1 MQLAKYCQRSM
12 HPWLIRICDAGYN
25 YENIYKVTLM
35 SHTSTT
41 LTLVAMFSLLCAQA
55 VAAQTQQNDTLSINL
70 DGGIAFQ
77 SSADLK
83 DSEGSFSV
91 NRWFASMGLNYAWNR
106 RNSIGISFGG
116 GGSTYDF
123 DDLTEI
129 GGGTPWKEIEET
141 RISITGRFGFG
152 DTGSIILIPTA
163 RYNGGKDSNTSDG
176 RTYGLYAA
184 AAWRI
189 SKDLTIGPG
198 IGVFSRLEDGTRIF
212 PILVIDWDISERWNL
227 STGRGLAASQGP
239 GLTLSYALSQSWSL
253 GIAGRYENVEF
264 RLDENGPTPGGVGR
278 DQSMPLVAMATWD
291 PNPIVELSV
300 LAGIELNGKLKLKNA
315 LGESVAESSYD
326 PAPIFGATFKLR
338 F

>member
-1 MQLAKYCQRSM
+1 
-12 HPWLIRICDAGYN
+12 
-25 YENIYKVTLM
+25 
-35 SHTSTT
+35 
-41 LTLVAMFSLLCAQA
+41 
-55 VAAQTQQNDTLSINL
+55 
-70 DGGIAFQ
+70 
-77 SSADLK
+77 
-83 DSEGSFSV
+83 
-91 NRWFASMGLNYAWNR
+91 MGLNYAWDAR
-106 RNSIGISFGG
+106 KSIGITFGG
-116 GGSTYDF
+116 GGSKYDF

-129 GGGTPWKEIEET
+129 GGGTPWKEVEDS

-189 SKDLTIGPG
+189 SEDLTIGPG

-212 PILVIDWDISERWNL
+212 PFLVIEWDISERWNL

-253 GIAGRYENVEF
+253 GIAGRYENTEF

-278 DQSMPLVAMATWD
+278 DQSIPVVAMASWD
-291 PNPIVELSV
+291 PNRTVDLSV
-300 LAGIELNGKLKLKNA
+300 FAGIELNGKLKLKNA

>member
-1 MQLAKYCQRSM
+1 
-12 HPWLIRICDAGYN
+12 
-25 YENIYKVTLM
+25 
-35 SHTSTT
+35 
-41 LTLVAMFSLLCAQA
+41 MFSLLCTQT
-55 VAAQTQQNDTLSINL
+55 VAAQTPQNNSISVNA

-91 NRWFASMGLNYAWNR
+91 NRWFASIGLNYVWNT

-116 GGSTYDF
+116 GGSKYDF
-123 DDLTEI
+123 DDLTGI
-129 GGGTPWKEIEET
+129 GGGSPWEEIEDS
-141 RISITGRFGFG
+141 RLSITGRFGFG

-163 RYNGGKDSNTSDG
+163 RYNGEKDSNTSDG

-189 SKDLTIGPG
+189 SEDLTIGPG
-198 IGVFSRLEDGTRIF
+198 IGIFSRLESGTRIF
-212 PILVIDWDISERWNL
+212 PVLVIDWDISERWNL

-239 GLTLSYALSQSWSL
+239 GLTLSYSLSQSWSL
-253 GIAGRYENVEF
+253 GIAARYENIEF

-278 DQSMPLVAMATWD
+278 DQSIPMVATVNWG
-291 PNPIVELSV
+291 PNEIVNLSV
-300 LAGIELNGKLKLKNA
+300 FAGLEFNGKLKLKNA
-315 LGESVAESSYD
+315 LDELVGESSYD

>member
-1 MQLAKYCQRSM
+1 
-12 HPWLIRICDAGYN
+12 
-25 YENIYKVTLM
+25 M
-35 SHTSTT
+35 SHKSTS
-41 LTLVAMFSLLCAQA
+41 LTFAALFSLLCAQA
-55 VAAQTQQNDTLSINL
+55 VAAQTPRTDTLIVNL
-70 DGGIAFQ
+70 DGGLAFQ

-91 NRWFASMGLNYAWNR
+91 NRWFASIGLNYAWDAR
-106 RNSIGISFGG
+106 KSIGISFGG
-116 GGSTYDF
+116 GGSKYDF

-129 GGGTPWKEIEET
+129 GGGIPWKEVEDS

-198 IGVFSRLEDGTRIF
+198 IGVFSRLEDSARIF

-253 GIAGRYENVEF
+253 GIAGRYENTEF

-278 DQSMPLVAMATWD
+278 DQSIPVVAMATWD
-291 PNPIVELSV
+291 PNRIVDLSV
-300 LAGIELNGKLKLKNA
+300 FAGIELNGKLKLKNA

>member
-1 MQLAKYCQRSM
+1 
-12 HPWLIRICDAGYN
+12 
-25 YENIYKVTLM
+25 M
-35 SHTSTT
+35 SHTSTS
-41 LTLVAMFSLLCAQA
+41 LAFVAMFSLLCTQT
-55 VAAQTQQNDTLSINL
+55 VAAQTPRNNSISVNA

-91 NRWFASMGLNYAWNR
+91 NRWFASIGLNYVWNT

-116 GGSTYDF
+116 GGSKYDF
-123 DDLTEI
+123 DDLTGI
-129 GGGTPWKEIEET
+129 GGGSPWEEIEDS
-141 RISITGRFGFG
+141 RLSITGRFGFG

-163 RYNGGKDSNTSDG
+163 RYNGEKDSNTSDG

-189 SKDLTIGPG
+189 SEDLTIGPG
-198 IGVFSRLEDGTRIF
+198 IGIFSRLESGTRIF
-212 PILVIDWDISERWNL
+212 PVVVIDWDISERWNL

-239 GLTLSYALSQSWSL
+239 GLTLSYSLSQSWSL
-253 GIAGRYENVEF
+253 GIAARYENTEF

-278 DQSMPLVAMATWD
+278 DQSIPMVATVNWK
-291 PNPIVELSV
+291 PNRVVKLSV
-300 LAGIELNGKLKLKNA
+300 FAGLEFNGTLKLKNA
-315 LGESVAESSYD
+315 RDELVDESSYD
-326 PAPIFGATFKLR
+326 PAPLFGATIKFR

>member
-1 MQLAKYCQRSM
+1 MLRKTTALAF
-12 HPWLIRICDAGYN
+12 A
-25 YENIYKVTLM
+25 
-35 SHTSTT
+35 
-41 LTLVAMFSLLCAQA
+41 AMFSLLCAQTL
-55 VAAQTQQNDTLSINL
+55 AAQTPRNNSISVHA
-70 DGGIAFQ
+70 DGGLAFQ

-91 NRWFASMGLNYAWNR
+91 NRWFASMGLDYAWNS

-116 GGSTYDF
+116 GGSKYDF
-123 DDLTEI
+123 DDLTGI
-129 GGGTPWKEIEET
+129 GDGNPWEEIEDT

-163 RYNGGKDSNTSDG
+163 RYNGEKDSNSSDG

-189 SKDLTIGPG
+189 SEDLTIGPG
-198 IGVFSRLEDGTRIF
+198 IGIFSRLESGSRIF
-212 PILVIDWDISERWNL
+212 PILVIDWDISDRWNL

-239 GLTLSYALSQSWSL
+239 GLTLSYSLSQSWSL
-253 GIAGRYENVEF
+253 GIVARYENIEF

-278 DQSMPLVAMATWD
+278 DQSIPMVATVNWN
-291 PNPIVELSV
+291 PNPVVKLSV
-300 LAGIELNGKLKLKNA
+300 FAGIEFNGKLKLKNA
-315 LGESVAESSYD
+315 LDELVDESSYD
-326 PAPIFGATFKLR
+326 PAPLFGATFKFR

>member
-1 MQLAKYCQRSM
+1 
-12 HPWLIRICDAGYN
+12 
-25 YENIYKVTLM
+25 
-35 SHTSTT
+35 
-41 LTLVAMFSLLCAQA
+41 MFSLLCAQT
-55 VAAQTQQNDTLSINL
+55 VAAQAPQNGSISFKL
-70 DGGIAFQ
+70 DGGMAFQ
-77 SSADLK
+77 SNADLK

-91 NRWFASMGLNYAWNR
+91 NRWFASMGLNYVWDF

-116 GGSTYDF
+116 GGSKYDF
-123 DDLTEI
+123 DDLTAI
-129 GGGTPWKEIEET
+129 GDGAPWKEIEDT

-152 DTGSIILIPTA
+152 DSGSIILIPTA
-163 RYNGGKDSNTSDG
+163 RYNGEKDSNTSDG
-176 RTYGLYAA
+176 RTYGLFAA

-189 SKDLTIGPG
+189 SEDLTIGPG

-253 GIAGRYENVEF
+253 GIAGRYENTEF

-278 DQSMPLVAMATWD
+278 DQSIPVVAMATWD
-291 PNPIVELSV
+291 PNRIVDLSV
-300 LAGIELNGKLKLKNA
+300 FAGIELNGKLKLKNA